1 MNIKSF
7 GTQKE
12 QTVVDTAQRKANPVL
27 HYTVEYDSSKPEE
40 TIRNF
45 VSDIRGMVRKFEWNK
60 ARITE
65 IETELVDLEH
75 YIEIA
80 SYKTVPN
87 GYKLYRKLAELRRER
102 RACKN
107 ENELLQPVYEHF
119 HATEALNRLSTVQG
133 ECAKVKSAIDSRC
146 YLVRTDILEEF
157 MNPPKPAEKE
167 EAPDEDGNV
176 LEMDLHEA
184 MKVEEG

>member
-7 GTQKE
+7 GTQKN
-12 QTVVDTAQRKANPVL
+12 QTVDIAPRKVNPIL
-27 HYTVEYDSSKPEE
+27 HYTVDYDSTKPEE

-45 VSDIRGMVRKFEWNK
+45 VSDIRGMVSKFEWNK
-60 ARITE
+60 NRIAE

-87 GYKLYRKLAELRRER
+87 GYRLYRKLAELRRER

-107 ENELLQPVYEHF
+107 ENDLLQPIYEYF
-119 HATEALNRLSTVQG
+119 HATEVLNRLSAVQG
-133 ECAKVKSAIDSRC
+133 ECAKARNAIDGRC
-146 YLVRTDILEEF
+146 YLVRTDILEEYL
-157 MNPPKPAEKE
+157 NPPKKE
-167 EAPDEDGNV
+167 EPADNV
-176 LEMDLHEA
+176 LELNLEDELR
-184 MKVEEG
+184 VEEV

>member
-7 GTQKE
+7 GTQKN
-12 QTVVDTAQRKANPVL
+12 QTVDIAPRKVNPIL
-27 HYTVEYDSSKPEE
+27 HYTVDYDSTKPEE

-45 VSDIRGMVRKFEWNK
+45 VSDIRGMVSKFEWNR
-60 ARITE
+60 ARIAE

-87 GYKLYRKLAELRRER
+87 GYRLYRKLAELRRER

-107 ENELLQPVYEHF
+107 ENDLLQPIYEYF
-119 HATEALNRLSTVQG
+119 HATEVLNRLSAVQG
-133 ECAKVKSAIDSRC
+133 ECTKAKNAIDGRC
-146 YLVRTDILEEF
+146 YLVRTDILEEYL
-157 MNPPKPAEKE
+157 NPPKKE
-167 EAPDEDGNV
+167 EAEEPIDNV
-176 LEMDLHEA
+176 LELNLDKELR
-184 MKVEEG
+184 VEEV